1 MCIRDSTISVKSK
14 AFGDHLRTKFL
25 NIWSLTPASGDWITR
40 HSRDLG
46 VPLPDKQIG
55 ENSFIFRGKFD
66 LFQSLQKEKVLF
78 VSLISE
84 NKQKI
89 FIDAFKKIGTWRK
102 AIKTRSI
109 AIKDGL
115 VVDES
120 LFFLVNLFREVWF
133 LNFILESNSLLILVV
148 WRINLNFDL

>member
-1 MCIRDSTISVKSK
+1 
-14 AFGDHLRTKFL
+14 L
-25 NIWSLTPASGDWITR
+25 
-40 HSRDLG
+40 
-46 VPLPDKQIG
+46 
-55 ENSFIFRGKFD
+55 RGKFD
-66 LFQSLQKEKVLF
+66 LFQSLQKEKVLS

-89 FIDAFKKIGTWRK
+89 FIDAFKEIGTWRK

-133 LNFILESNSLLILVV
+133 L
-148 WRINLNFDL
+148 